1 MARTTRISK
10 WGSSLAVRIPKAV
23 AEEWGVKEGST
34 VEMSQDAQGIH
45 LRKRKY
51 DLEEMVASLENAELH
66 PEIDTGTPRGNEI
79 WSPTNTSTNAAN

>member
-23 AEEWGVKEGST
+23 AEQWGVKEGST

-51 DLEEMVASLENAELH
+51 TLEELVAQIDPENLPPYLWDDE
-66 PEIDTGTPRGNEI
+66 PRGKEV
-79 WSPTNTSTNAAN
+79 W

>member
-34 VEMSQDAQGIH
+34 VEMSQDDQGIH
-45 LRKRKY
+45 LRKRKFT
-51 DLEEMVASLENAELH
+51 LEELVDQMTPENMH
-66 PEIDTGTPRGNEI
+66 PYVWTDEPRGEEV
-79 WSPTNTSTNAAN
+79 W